1 MPVRSV
7 TETTE
12 AGFGETGTGHPLR
25 VSISIEFQEMA
36 DAAGAVAAGVEP
48 LNTLLTDLSDAVGA
62 ASAGF
67 AGQAAAGLGE
77 ALTAWFEVAGTLGP
91 VLEGYAQALM
101 TVANEHV
108 VNEGEQ
114 TQNYQHLIDRLGGP
128 R

>member
-1 MPVRSV
+1 MPAQPV

-12 AGFGETGTGHPLR
+12 AGFAETGTGHHLG
-25 VSISIEFQEMA
+25 VTISIEFQEMA

-48 LNTLLTDLSDAVGA
+48 LNTLLNDLSGAVGT

-67 AGQAAAGLGE
+67 AGQAASGLGE

-114 TQNYQHLIDRLGGP
+114 TRSYQHLIDRLGGP

>member
-1 MPVRSV
+1 M
-7 TETTE
+7 
-12 AGFGETGTGHPLR
+12 
-25 VSISIEFQEMA
+25 SISLEFHEMEE
-36 DAAGAVAAGVEP
+36 AARAVAAGVEP
-48 LNTLLTDLSDAVGA
+48 LNTVLTELSGSIET

-77 ALTAWFEVAGTLGP
+77 ALGAWLEAAATLGP

-108 VNEGEQ
+108 VNEGQ
-114 TQNYQHLIDRLGGP
+114 QAAAYGQMVDRLGGP